1 MAARVGAMRGT
12 EGKDP
17 VGTLSNKVVKAKVE
31 KVAGPRVRPG
41 RVQFWNRLE
50 GGILKVL
57 EKVALTSRW
66 PGQPEGSQ
74 QGWCRPRLASRAQ
87 SLLPELTL
95 ASSLSVPSR

>member
-1 MAARVGAMRGT
+1 MAARMGAVRGT
-12 EGKDP
+12 EGKDT

-41 RVQFWNRLE
+41 RVQFWNCLE

-66 PGQPEGSQ
+66 PGQPKGS
-74 QGWCRPRLASRAQ
+74 RRAGADPAWQ
-87 SLLPELTL
+87 AEP
-95 ASSLSVPSR
+95 SLSSFQG